1 MQMSNSHLAW
11 SLLPAG
17 LQVLQG
23 RPPAK
28 KPPTRTDTKLPL
40 LSLPPWETLVRGG
53 GGHVLPPLCRG
64 PYSYTETAAMATTT
78 LQIWLI
84 FRAGHSIPGGRGAP
98 SDCQTGG
105 LLPFHR

>member
-53 GGHVLPPLCRG
+53 GSRSSTSVQRTVQLHRNCCDGHDHPANL
-64 PYSYTETAAMATTT
+64 AD
-78 LQIWLI
+78 
-84 FRAGHSIPGGRGAP
+84 F
-98 SDCQTGG
+98 
-105 LLPFHR
+105 